1 MRKEIVAVSACLLL
15 LLRVYAQ
22 SPVTLNELGDG
33 HFKNGQYAQAA
44 QYYQQS
50 LNTEPNNQL
59 ANYQLAECLRLTLKY
74 QEAELQYEKMV
85 NLSETNYPMSRY
97 YLALMQKLNGKYD
110 EAMPNFQKFIN
121 RYDQDPI
128 KMERFMTFKLQA
140 LVEREGCLLALN
152 ELSNPVRDNQFV
164 VLPEP
169 LNSESDDYAPFLF
182 KGDSSIIITSSRR
195 STTGSTFDARMGQST
210 ADLFRMQL
218 VNGKWQEVT
227 SNDRFLTLN
236 TKDGEGTGIF
246 NSNYTKV
253 YFTYNPPEGS
263 ATPSQI
269 YKSGLVDGKW
279 GEPRA
284 LNININAR
292 NSESRHP
299 SLSPGNDTLFFV
311 SNRPGGQGGNDIWFS
326 IDAGNDNWGPA
337 QNLGSSINT
346 TLDEVAPFYDHLEKV
361 LFFSSNGH
369 RGFGGYDIFMTS
381 GYDFENSEIY
391 NMGYPYNSNRDDLF
405 FVLGK
410 RKGYLTSGR
419 DGGVGGLDIYSF
431 SIVTDEEII
440 AEILGDDMVAGRT
453 SVFSDDYDFDTNN
466 IEKIEEIISHF
477 LAARMFNTEVML
489 TTDELAFY
497 ESLSDSDKEKIERII
512 NSRVR
517 KLTEKDL
524 RAVRTEDEFYYQQLS
539 SGDKYSINR
548 MVSSYL
554 EEDGL
559 GLSVSLSAE
568 EKTYYEKLSKDAK
581 EKVDQYITLKV
592 TEYRSK
598 EIKDEYYESL
608 PDADKT
614 QVKNIARS
622 YLIQKK
628 ALPNLALG
636 VTSNIFLNKQKELD
650 MDRAENTIVTQLKN
664 LAIEKEYNLNEDDK
678 IFYQNLPSQDK
689 EAIDRLVTAFLA
701 SKPSDFEQNISAAD
715 LEFYNKRPTPQKLL
729 IDKIIVKRLRN
740 LSFSDEYVFNHSS
753 AKQTALLAS
762 LNTKTQG
769 HVIINQVGNLL
780 TGYNKDVYG
789 TLDEKEKLRFA
800 RMVAEANTFDTQNAQ
815 PLSEQEVDKK
825 TELIATKPYKPAVVA
840 AASSGSASSPIVNN
854 PSDPSD
860 KTTDTKQV
868 KNSVSPASVAPDK
881 VVVPASREEGE
892 VIIDET
898 ANGTKVAKVPTNRS
912 AEVMA
917 PAAVEMYEV
926 MSQSKKRA
934 IDRIVAVALLNQE
947 YSTDPEAAKTDE
959 KRFEQYSSEDKRV
972 GRRLAKYLV
981 EDNLSTAELEVV
993 KNDLIYYNNFT
1004 PGARRTFN
1012 HYIIREAYANIAG
1025 AGKIEVANADKVIRS
1040 QLKPEERS
1048 MLESL
1053 ISLRS
1058 KSNFIFGDNLPL
1070 ENKYAESSTI
1080 IASVDQF
1087 QTAAFNNL
1095 KIQGKLI
1102 EIASGKPKTNFPVVL
1117 ANAAGESIK
1126 IAHTNSNGEFV
1137 FDYLDGN
1144 RAYKI
1149 LSSKVPGASYV
1160 PDSFFIKDLQVRGYR
1175 EGYAVMDYESIYFDS
1190 DASEI
1195 RTEGVVSLKKLIEI
1209 YKQYPEIEIEIH
1221 AHSDSQ
1227 GEQDYN
1233 HRLSNKRGDAIYEYL
1248 VRNGVD
1254 ETALTVYAKGE
1265 GDPVANN
1272 ITTYG
1277 RAFNRRVEIEVYSSK
1292 PLPVEVAKFFV
1303 VRPNVTYREISS
1315 EFKIPENQLLVMNG
1329 ATSGEIKPYTPIRV
1343 EGKPEVKPSL
1353 NLLVELNSHAVNF
1366 KQYKVKQGES
1376 IITIAEKFNLP
1387 EELLI
1392 ELNGLQGVNVT
1403 PGSIIDIYVSY

>member
-1 MRKEIVAVSACLLL
+1 MKKEIVAVSAFLLL
-15 LLRVYAQ
+15 SLSVFAQ
-22 SPVTLNELGDG
+22 SPVTLNSEGDKY
-33 HFKNGQYAQAA
+33 FQNGQYAQAA
-44 QYYQQS
+44 QFYQQA

-59 ANYQLAECLRLTLKY
+59 ANYQLAECFRLTLKY
-74 QEAELQYEKMV
+74 QEAELLYEKMV

-97 YLALMQKLNGKYD
+97 YFALMQKLNGKYD
-110 EAMPNFQKFIN
+110 EAMPNFQKFIS
-121 RYDQDPI
+121 RYDQDPV
-128 KMERFMTFKLQA
+128 KMERFRNFKLQA

-152 ELSNPVRDNQFV
+152 ELSNPVRDNQFM
-164 VLPEP
+164 VLPAP
-169 LNSESDDYAPFLF
+169 LNSEFDDYAPYLF
-182 KGDSSIIITSSRR
+182 KGDSSVIITSSRR
-195 STTGSTFDARMGQST
+195 SSTGASFDARMGQAT

-218 VNGKWQEVT
+218 VNGTWQEVT
-227 SNDRFLTLN
+227 TNDRFSGLN

-246 NSNYTKV
+246 NSDFTKV

-269 YKSGLVDGKW
+269 YKSDLVQGRW
-279 GEPRA
+279 SEPRA

-292 NSESRHP
+292 NTESRHP

-311 SNRPGGQGGNDIWFS
+311 SNRTGGQGGNDIWFS

-346 TLDEVAPFYDHLEKV
+346 SLDEVAPFYDHLEKV

-410 RKGYLTSGR
+410 KKGYLTSGR

-440 AEILGDDMVAGRT
+440 AEILGDDVVAGRT
-453 SVFSDDYDFDTNN
+453 SVFSDDYDFETNN

-489 TTDELAFY
+489 TSDELAFY
-497 ESLSDSDKEKIERII
+497 DSLSDSDKEKVERII

-598 EIKDEYYESL
+598 EINDEYYESL
-608 PDADKT
+608 PEADKT

-636 VTSNIFLNKQKELD
+636 VASNMFLNKQRELD
-650 MDRAENTIVTQLKN
+650 MNRAENTIVAQLKN
-664 LAIEKEYNLNEDDK
+664 LATETEYNLNEDDR

-701 SKPSDFEQNISAAD
+701 SNPSDFEQNVSASD
-715 LEFYNKRPTPQKLL
+715 LEFYNRRPTPQKLL

-769 HVIINQVGNLL
+769 HVIVNQVGNLL
-780 TGYNKDVYG
+780 TGYNKDVYS

-800 RMVAEANTFDTQNAQ
+800 RMVAEANTFNTLETEQQPDTEADQ
-815 PLSEQEVDKK
+815 K
-825 TELIATKPYKPAVVA
+825 TELIASKPNKPAEA
-840 AASSGSASSPIVNN
+840 AGASNSASTPVNSP
-854 PSDPSD
+854 SKPSD
-860 KTTDTKQV
+860 KTTDTKQAANTDAAPV
-868 KNSVSPASVAPDK
+868 TENAIVPVSRDK
-881 VVVPASREEGE
+881 GE
-892 VIIDET
+892 VIIDQTASET
-898 ANGTKVAKVPTNRS
+898 NVAKVPTNRA

-917 PAAVEMYEV
+917 PNAVEMYEV

-934 IDRIVAVALLNQE
+934 IDRIVAVNLVNKE
-947 YSTDPEAAKTDE
+947 YTDSPQAAKDDE
-959 KRFEQYSSEDKRV
+959 KQFEQYSAEDKRV
-972 GRRLAKYLV
+972 AKRLAKYLV
-981 EDNLSTAELEVV
+981 EDNLSTAELQIV
-993 KNDLIYYNNFT
+993 KNDLIYYKNFT
-1004 PGARRTFN
+1004 PAARKTFN
-1012 HYIIREAYANIAG
+1012 HYIIREAYPSSAG
-1025 AGKIEVANADKVIRS
+1025 VGKIEVASTDKVIRS
-1040 QLKPEERS
+1040 ELKPEERS

-1070 ENKYAESSTI
+1070 ENKYAESSMI

-1095 KIQGKLI
+1095 KIQGKLV
-1102 EIASGKPKTNFPVVL
+1102 EIASGKPKMNFPVVL

-1144 RAYKI
+1144 KAYKI
-1149 LSSKVPGASYV
+1149 LSSKSPGASYA

-1190 DASEI
+1190 DASDI
-1195 RTEGVVSLKKLIEI
+1195 RTEGTVSLKKLVEI
-1209 YKQYPEIEIEIH
+1209 YKKYPEIEIEIH
-1221 AHSDSQ
+1221 AHSDNQ
-1227 GEQDYN
+1227 GEKDYN
-1233 HRLSNKRGDAIYEYL
+1233 HKLSNKRGDAIYEYL

-1272 ITTYG
+1272 LTTYG
-1277 RAFNRRVEIEVYSSK
+1277 RAFNRRVELEVYSSK

-1303 VRPNVTYREISS
+1303 VRPNVTYKQISG
-1315 EFKIPENQLLVMNG
+1315 EFKVSETQLLAMNG
-1329 ATSGEIKPYTPIRV
+1329 ATSGDIKPYTPIRI
-1343 EGKPEVKPSL
+1343 EGKPDVKPSL
-1353 NLLVELNSHAVNF
+1353 NLLVELNDHSVNF

-1376 IITIAEKFNLP
+1376 IISIAEKFNLP

-1392 ELNGLQGVNVT
+1392 ELNGLNGVNLT
-1403 PGSIIDIYVSY
+1403 PGTIIDIYVSY